1 MTTKVIKK
9 ITKKNH
15 DELLKKLDRWYVNW
29 DLGYY
34 FTSGIETEDGKI
46 CLLDKPDNIRT
57 IFHFP
62 EGMTHTINETSK
74 MAEKVKQNRDYFI
87 SENIKSA
94 GYAYELKMIR
104 AAEKGLVSPVIVC
117 LGGCDEE
124 GKGRA
129 SMEFFENDTP
139 LYDFHTSNKMEEKM
153 TRYATD
159 EELQAYKQAVI
170 AAVDN
175 LTKRL
180 NTYLKRY
187 GLSKIK
193 AQTFWDER

>member
-1 MTTKVIKK
+1 MATKVIKK

-15 DELLKKLDRWYVNW
+15 DELLKKLGRWYVNW

-46 CLLDKPDNIRT
+46 CLIKKPDTIRT
-57 IFHFP
+57 SFYFP
-62 EGMTHTINETSK
+62 EGMTHTIKEASK
-74 MAEKVKQNRDYFI
+74 MAEKMKQNRAYFI

-94 GYAYELKMIR
+94 GYESELKMIK
-104 AAEKGLVSPVIVC
+104 AAEEGLVSPVIVC
-117 LGGCDEE
+117 LGGCDEA

-129 SMEFFENDTP
+129 SMEFFENDAP
-139 LYDFHTSNKMEEKM
+139 LHDFRFPNMEKM

-159 EELQAYKQAVI
+159 EELRAYKQAVI
-170 AAVDN
+170 TAVEN

>member
-1 MTTKVIKK
+1 MATKVIKK

-15 DELLKKLDRWYVNW
+15 DELLKKLGRCYVNW

-46 CLLDKPDNIRT
+46 CLIKKPDTIRT
-57 IFHFP
+57 SFYFP
-62 EGMTHTINETSK
+62 EGMTGTINEASK
-74 MAEKVKQNRDYFI
+74 MAEKVKQNREYFI

-94 GYAYELKMIR
+94 GYAHELKMIK
-104 AAEKGLVSPVIVC
+104 AAEEGLVSPVIVC
-117 LGGCDEE
+117 LGGCDEV
-124 GKGRA
+124 GRGRA

-139 LYDFHTSNKMEEKM
+139 LYDFSFPNMEKM

-170 AAVDN
+170 VAVEN

>member
-15 DELLKKLDRWYVNW
+15 DELLKKLSRWYVNW

-46 CLLDKPDNIRT
+46 CLIKKPDTIRT
-57 IFHFP
+57 SFYFP
-62 EGMTHTINETSK
+62 EGMTGTINEASK

-94 GYAYELKMIR
+94 GYEHELKMIK
-104 AAEKGLVSPVIVC
+104 AAEEGLVSPVIVC
-117 LGGCDEE
+117 LGGCDKV

-139 LYDFHTSNKMEEKM
+139 LHDFRFPNMEKM

-159 EELQAYKQAVI
+159 EELRAYKQAVI

>member
-1 MTTKVIKK
+1 MATKVIKK

-15 DELLKKLDRWYVNW
+15 DELRDKMGRWYVNW

-46 CLLDKPDNIRT
+46 CLIKKPDTIRT
-57 IFHFP
+57 SFYFP
-62 EGMTHTINETSK
+62 EGMTHTVNEASK
-74 MAEKVKQNRDYFI
+74 MAEKVKQNRYYFI

-94 GYAYELKMIR
+94 GYARELKMIE
-104 AAEKGLVSPVIVC
+104 AAEKGLFSPVIVC
-117 LGGCDEE
+117 LGGCDEL
-124 GKGRA
+124 GKGES
-129 SMEFFENDTP
+129 SMEFYEKDAPINDSRIP
-139 LYDFHTSNKMEEKM
+139 NIEKM

-159 EELQAYKQAVI
+159 EELQAYKQAVL

-193 AQTFWDER
+193 AQTF